1 MNHPETIE
9 KRLFTCENCGYSVQV
24 YGESYFDHGCQN
36 YIGTF
41 LCKKC
46 QILFEFCL
54 TKIQEWDTPGDFVYN
69 LADETMCLRCGES
82 NSVIWN
88 KDIDGCPKCNVIM
101 ASQVDGDIK
110 LK

>member
-1 MNHPETIE
+1 MNHPYSIE
-9 KRLFTCENCGYSVQV
+9 KRTFTCKGCGYSAHV

-46 QILFEFCL
+46 KILYEFYL
-54 TKIQEWDTPGDFVYN
+54 TKIQEWDTSGDFVYN
-69 LADETMCLRCGES
+69 LADETTCLECGKV
-82 NSVIWN
+82 NSIIWN
-88 KDIDGCPKCNVIM
+88 KDIDRCPKCAGIM
-101 ASQVDGDIK
+101 TYQVTGNIK